1 MLFKKLFQAKADTTL
16 NFLGKD
22 IVNVIYSI
30 FKSSI
35 NNVSVV

>member
-22 IVNVIYSI
+22 SVSVIYYT
-30 FKSSI
+30 FKFKYQ
-35 NNVSVV
+35 